1 MQQIEGNL
9 RMRWEWMEHS
19 WRLHIQERLEEEGLW
34 PHWAQE
40 GMHSLCHCG
49 LARAISRR
57 EWEEDHP
64 RKVRK
69 LLSSRTHTQ
78 MKIVDY

>member
-19 WRLHIQERLEEEGLW
+19 WRLHIQERAKRRRTCG
-34 PHWAQE
+34 HTGHRKA
-40 GMHSLCHCG
+40 CTHCG

-78 MKIVDY
+78 RKIVDY